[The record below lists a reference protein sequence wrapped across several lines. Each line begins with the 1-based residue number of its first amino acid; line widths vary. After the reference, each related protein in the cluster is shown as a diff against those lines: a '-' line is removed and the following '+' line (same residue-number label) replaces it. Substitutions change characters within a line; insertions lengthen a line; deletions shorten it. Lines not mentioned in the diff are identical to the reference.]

1 VLSSIRLTVSSQ
13 LASVLLMDEG
23 LVKLLEEAGLSDKE
37 SRVYLALL
45 ATGQATVNKI
55 AQVTKLKRPIIY
67 VTLESLEKIGYA
79 SKVPNKT
86 VSTYSAGDP
95 AVISAQLSTTSK
107 HFQEMLPYL
116 QTLGARTERRPKIS
130 SYDSVEAIWRAFK
143 EQSLE
148 SDVSVITSYGR
159 IYNLFPK
166 LTEEWLKNCE
176 KGVYKLKNWR
186 HIITD
191 EPKDIEIGKRLTA
204 IGQKVKAIRSANT
217 HLVDLVVYDNKVSL
231 ALIDKEPFINII
243 ESEPLALSMRGIF
256 EVVWKD
262 GKWVR

>member
-1 VLSSIRLTVSSQ
+1 
-13 LASVLLMDEG
+13 MDEG
-23 LVKLLEEAGLSDKE
+23 LVKLLAEAGLSDKE

-45 ATGQATVNKI
+45 ETGQAAVNKI
-55 AQVTKLKRPIIY
+55 AQITKLKRPIIY
-67 VTLESLEKIGYA
+67 VTLESLEEIGYA
-79 SKVPNKT
+79 NKVPNKT

-116 QTLGARTERRPKIS
+116 QTLGMRTGKRPKIS

-159 IYNLFPK
+159 IYHLFPK

-186 HIITD
+186 HVITD
-191 EPKDIEIGKRLTA
+191 DPKDIEIGKRLAA
-204 IGQKVKAIRSANT
+204 IGQKVKSVRSVDS
-217 HLVDLVVYDNKVSL
+217 HGVDLVVYGNKVSMT
-231 ALIDKEPFINII
+231 LIDKEPFINII
-243 ESEPLALSMRGIF
+243 ESEALGRSMRGIF
-256 EVVWKD
+256 DIVWKT